1 MGNDRRN
8 VDLARELAAS
18 TDDPLTAAVVN
29 EVCDE
34 LEALIEKQAVIGFD
48 LHDGPLQ
55 SLAALRLDIEFFR
68 SQVADVVERA
78 AVGGK
83 LLGRV
88 ADIAARLSGVESE
101 LREMIVEG
109 STGDSGA
116 ESLTVLLTDRA
127 RAAAADLRVE
137 LHLDPDLNR
146 VDIADSRR
154 HALARVVGAAVTNAA
169 QHSGAP
175 LVVVSVQRQ
184 SGDVELEVADA
195 GAGFDVSSADARAQR
210 EGRLGLAG
218 MRERVRRLGGELR
231 VESVPGTGTSVR
243 ARLPLQ

>member
-1 MGNDRRN
+1 MGNDGRSVN
-8 VDLARELAAS
+8 LARELAAS
-18 TDDPLTAAVVN
+18 TDDALTASVIN
-29 EVCDE
+29 DVCDE
-34 LEALIEKQAVIGFD
+34 LEALLERQAVLGFD

-68 SQVADVVERA
+68 SQMADVVDRDAE
-78 AVGGK
+78 GGK

-88 ADIAARLSGVESE
+88 ADIAAQLSAVESE
-101 LREMIVEG
+101 LREMVLG
-109 STGDSGA
+109 GGNDDSA
-116 ESLTVLLTDRA
+116 SDSLTVLLTERA

-146 VDIADSRR
+146 VEMADSRR
-154 HALARVVGAAVTNAA
+154 RALARVVGAAVTNAA

-175 LVVVSVQRQ
+175 LVVVSVQRR
-184 SGDVELEVADA
+184 SDDVELEVADA
-195 GAGFDVSSADARAQR
+195 GAGFDVSSADARAVR

-218 MRERVRRLGGELR
+218 MRERVHRLGGDLR

-243 ARLPLQ
+243 ARLPLR